1 MPRSPRPHM
10 GPEGCGG
17 HPQPC
22 PVSDEAWEEAARR
35 YSERQLAAL
44 LVSITNINVWNCLMV
59 ASGQLS
65 GEWVEQVIQ
74 GTYRA

>member
-1 MPRSPRPHM
+1 LS
-10 GPEGCGG
+10 
-17 HPQPC
+17 
-22 PVSDEAWEEAARR
+22 VSDEAWEEAARR

-44 LVSITNINVWNCLMV
+44 LVSITNINVWNRLMV
-59 ASGQLS
+59 ASRQLS